1 WTKENTEEFICK
13 HYSVTPGE
21 FKIKLDNA
29 DWLLYSIS
37 EFSKL
42 FELKDVYKVVSRLR
56 VQLKNGVS
64 SELLKLVSVKGIGR
78 VRARALY
85 DKGFRSA
92 SDVRGGD
99 LGALETI
106 VGKKTAMKL
115 KGLDVAG
122 VGEDGSVSLS
132 GVKSSKVAQKK
143 LLEF

>member
-1 WTKENTEEFICK
+1 
-13 HYSVTPGE
+13 
-21 FKIKLDNA
+21 
-29 DWLLYSIS
+29 

-42 FELKDVYKVVSRLR
+42 FELGDVYRVVSRLR

-64 SELLKLVSVKGIGR
+64 SELLKLVAVKGIGR
-78 VRARALY
+78 VRARALF

-99 LGALETI
+99 LGELEKI

-115 KGLDVAG
+115 KGIDV
-122 VGEDGSVSLS
+122 S
-132 GVKSSKVAQKK
+132 GVASDSVVKKSKVPQKN